1 MAMDFF
7 AFLGLVLVVS
17 LSGVLM
23 PGPLTAAVVVR
34 SYSDR
39 WAGAK
44 VAVGHAFVELPLFLA
59 IALGASAFLQQNI
72 VLVEVIGLV
81 GGAYL
86 LFFAITMLR
95 DKEFISDEK
104 VDKNKFT
111 GNAMVLGVM
120 TTLFNPGFLLWWA
133 VFGALVIAQGI
144 EMGLGLAVLTFVWF
158 MHWLLDLGWGVALSF
173 GIQKAKQFYA
183 SQLREII
190 RIGCATLILIFG
202 VYFALSSGWSLLT

>member
-1 MAMDFF
+1 LAMDFF

-34 SYSDR
+34 SYSDK

-44 VAVGHAFVELPLFLA
+44 VAVGHAFVEFPLFLV
-59 IALGASAFLQQNI
+59 IALGASVFFEQNI
-72 VLVEVIGLV
+72 MLVEIIGLI

-95 DKEFISDEK
+95 DKEFVSDDNVEG
-104 VDKNKFT
+104 DKLTKNSV
-111 GNAMVLGVM
+111 VLGVM
-120 TTLFNPGFLLWWA
+120 TTALNPGFILWWV
-133 VFGALVIAQGI
+133 VFGSLVISQGL
-144 EMGLGLAVLTFVWF
+144 EFGLAVLTIVWF
-158 MHWLLDLGWGVALSF
+158 FHWLMDLGWGVAMSF

-190 RIGCATLILIFG
+190 RIGCAVLILIFG
-202 VYFALSSGWSLLT
+202 VYFAASSTWSLLT

>member
-7 AFLGLVLVVS
+7 AFVGLVLVVS
-17 LSGVLM
+17 LSGVLL

-44 VAVGHAFVELPLFLA
+44 VAVGHALVEFPLFLV
-59 IALGASAFLQQNI
+59 IALGASVFFEQNI
-72 VLVEVIGLV
+72 ALVEIIGLI

-86 LFFAITMLR
+86 LFFAVTMLR
-95 DKEFISDEK
+95 DKEFVSDDK
-104 VDKNKFT
+104 VDKDKLT
-111 GNAMVLGVM
+111 KNAVVLGVL
-120 TTLFNPGFLLWWA
+120 TTALNPAFILWWA
-133 VFGALVIAQGI
+133 VFGSLVISQGL
-144 EMGLGLAVLTFVWF
+144 EFGLAVLTLVWF
-158 MHWLLDLGWGVALSF
+158 FHWLLDLGWGVALSF

-183 SQLREII
+183 SQLREMI

-202 VYFALSSGWSLLT
+202 VYFAASSAWSLLT

>member
-1 MAMDFF
+1 MDFF

-17 LSGVLM
+17 VSGVLM

-34 SYSDR
+34 SYSDK

-44 VAVGHAFVELPLFLA
+44 VAIGHAFVEFPLFLV
-59 IALGASAFLQQNI
+59 IALGASVFFEQNI
-72 VLVEVIGLV
+72 VLVEIIGLI

-95 DKEFISDEK
+95 DEDFVSDEK
-104 VDKNKFT
+104 VDRSKLT
-111 GNAMVLGVM
+111 GNAVVLGVM
-120 TTLFNPGFLLWWA
+120 TTLFNPGFILWWV

-144 EMGLGLAVLTFVWF
+144 EIGLGLAVLTFVWF

-183 SQLREII
+183 SQVREII
-190 RIGCATLILIFG
+190 RIGCAILVLVFG
-202 VYFALSSGWSLLT
+202 AYFAVSSSWSLLT